1 MARNLNNPET
11 PREGLEETRRD
22 LNELRA
28 EVSQGPIDVAFGP
41 IIGSIAATQILESL
55 NWSEETEVVEEE
67 NLDLD
72 EEVKSWMEKI
82 VNKSFEDVISDYK
95 GDFPMWFER
104 MNIIEKLNAISLKA
118 AINKLWKN
126 AKNLPINKIKEEAL
140 NQKKLFINKAN
151 EKLSNSIKSKNDL
164 KSYWLTDSECNKIV
178 KLLENMWLIRTSE
191 TNDDWDRFYGKN
203 WVLIWEDEEGRE
215 YTWRR
220 AEAIPALLPF
230 IGWPVLLPIMNLL
243 VRAWIVKKQWKQEK
257 PKEDNDQN
265 PKEKGNENKP
275 ENWDEW
281 KSGRTRWWNSW
292 WAWQWWAG
300 GGWESR

>member
-1 MARNLNNPET
+1 MARNLKNPET

-118 AINKLWKN
+118 AINKLWDKV
-126 AKNLPINKIKEEAL
+126 KNLPINRIKEEAL
-140 NQKKLFINKAN
+140 NQKNILINKAN

-164 KSYWLTDSECNKIV
+164 KSYWLTDSECNKLV
-178 KLLENMWLIRTSE
+178 KFLEDSWYIGTLEGDNGWE
-191 TNDDWDRFYGKN
+191 TIYG
-203 WVLIWEDEEGRE
+203 EDGIIITEKKRG
-215 YTWRR
+215 
-220 AEAIPALLPF
+220 ISPALLPF
-230 IGWPVLLPIMNLL
+230 VGWPILLPMMNLL

>member
-118 AINKLWKN
+118 AINKLWDKV
-126 AKNLPINKIKEEAL
+126 KNLPINRIKEEAL
-140 NQKKLFINKAN
+140 NQKNILINKAN

-164 KSYWLTDSECNKIV
+164 KSYWLTDSECNKLV
-178 KLLENMWLIRTSE
+178 KFLEDSWYIGTLEGDNGWE
-191 TNDDWDRFYGKN
+191 TIYG
-203 WVLIWEDEEGRE
+203 EDGIIITEKKRG
-215 YTWRR
+215 
-220 AEAIPALLPF
+220 ISPALLPF
-230 IGWPVLLPIMNLL
+230 VGWPILLPMMNLL

-257 PKEDNDQN
+257 PKEDNDKN

-275 ENWDEW
+275 KNWDEW